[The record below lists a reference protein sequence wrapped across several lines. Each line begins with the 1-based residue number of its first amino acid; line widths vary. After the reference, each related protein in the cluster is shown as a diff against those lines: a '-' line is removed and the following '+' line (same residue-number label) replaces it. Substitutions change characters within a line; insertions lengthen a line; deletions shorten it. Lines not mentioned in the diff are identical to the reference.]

1 MQKRRTYQQL
11 QPEERMTIASMKQ
24 QGSSVRAMA
33 RTLGRPASTVSRE
46 LTRNT
51 CSAVGYASAP
61 AQSLST
67 SRREAARPC
76 PKLHPQSVSWR
87 VVLTLLEWKWSP
99 QQIAGTLKRTLPN
112 DQPTTSPTK
121 LSTPPSMPSRGR
133 AAPPAHRL
141 SAPRPQHAHAAL
153 AWH

>member
-1 MQKRRTYQQL
+1 MQKRTYQQL

-46 LTRNT
+46 LARNT
-51 CSAVGYASAP
+51 CSAVGYASAA

-99 QQIAGTLKRTLPN
+99 QQISGTLKRMSPN
-112 DQPTTSPTK
+112 DPI
-121 LSTPPSMPSRGR
+121 
-133 AAPPAHRL
+133 
-141 SAPRPQHAHAAL
+141 
-153 AWH
+153 